1 MESTKSKIVGGIA
14 LVVLF
19 GLSLF
24 YLLKP
29 SSYLGMELNPAAAAA
44 PISLTDS
51 NGNLF
56 QLANQR
62 GKIVLV
68 FFGYTNCPDEC
79 PITMA
84 KLKQALQELGDSQA
98 ENIEVVLVT
107 TDPVRDSVE
116 RLHEYVTKFN
126 PAFLGVTGTVDEL
139 QPVWDSYGVV
149 VEDGGE
155 THSELVYVIDATG
168 KLRLTFS
175 SDLQSQDI
183 AHDLQALLSE

>member
-29 SSYLGMELNPAAAAA
+29 SSYLGMELNPATEAA

-79 PITMA
+79 PITLA